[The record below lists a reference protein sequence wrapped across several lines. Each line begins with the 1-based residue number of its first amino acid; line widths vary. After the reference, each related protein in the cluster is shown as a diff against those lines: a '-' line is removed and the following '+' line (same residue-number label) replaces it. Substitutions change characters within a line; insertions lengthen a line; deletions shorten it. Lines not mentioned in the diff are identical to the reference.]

1 MLQKLKIKSNIIF
14 PLYFANYANL
24 ERKVKKMEWCP
35 LTKEDCKKSCAWFR
49 EDECA
54 IAVLH
59 DIFNTLDFVQ
69 DGVNALQETIE
80 SKDFTQ

>member
-1 MLQKLKIKSNIIF
+1 
-14 PLYFANYANL
+14 
-24 ERKVKKMEWCP
+24 MEWCP

-59 DIFNTLDFVQ
+59 GIFNALDFVQ
-69 DGVNALQETIE
+69 DGVNALRETIE

>member
-1 MLQKLKIKSNIIF
+1 
-14 PLYFANYANL
+14 
-24 ERKVKKMEWCP
+24 MEWCP

-49 EDECA
+49 EGECA